1 MTKRFAGLHESLM
14 NWWRNGHSLR
24 GSVTTFSSPTKLPS
38 TSKQVGAD
46 SYHRLTISA
55 LVYHRFPDIVCEGRL
70 TKRVVGLLLLLM
82 I

>member
-1 MTKRFAGLHESLM
+1 MKSFAGLLQILM
-14 NWWRNGHSLR
+14 IWWRNEDSQL

-46 SYHRLTISA
+46 SYHRLTISG
-55 LVYHRFPDIVCEGRL
+55 LVYHRFPDIVCGGHL